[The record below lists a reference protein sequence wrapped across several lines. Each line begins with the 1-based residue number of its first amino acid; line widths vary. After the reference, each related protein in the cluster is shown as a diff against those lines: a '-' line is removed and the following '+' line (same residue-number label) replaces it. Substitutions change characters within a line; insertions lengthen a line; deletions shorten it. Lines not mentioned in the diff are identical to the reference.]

1 MRHSAEPSRNF
12 LRGQLGSGHHSLL
25 DCRSGSPTCFA
36 AAAPGSGF
44 PHQLRAMTRT
54 RKWVSCACG
63 HNWAWQRQV
72 ETGEDT
78 HCTVCGRNWR
88 KQLSKQQSSKD
99 RWATNSPR
107 AVWEAGR
114 SSGIGKGAG
123 KGPQGQPGP
132 LGGKVGNVLAGLWK
146 DFPRGR
152 AEGFPGGRVQ
162 PTSPAW
168 TADPPPPASTCKASS
183 GVR

>member
-1 MRHSAEPSRNF
+1 
-12 LRGQLGSGHHSLL
+12 
-25 DCRSGSPTCFA
+25 
-36 AAAPGSGF
+36 
-44 PHQLRAMTRT
+44 MTRT

-107 AVWEAGR
+107 AVREAGR

-146 DFPRGR
+146 DLPEAAQKAFQEVGFNPPRPRG
-152 AEGFPGGRVQ
+152 P
-162 PTSPAW
+162 PT
-168 TADPPPPASTCKASS
+168 PPPASTCKASS

>member
-1 MRHSAEPSRNF
+1 
-12 LRGQLGSGHHSLL
+12 
-25 DCRSGSPTCFA
+25 
-36 AAAPGSGF
+36 
-44 PHQLRAMTRT
+44 MTRA

-99 RWATNSPR
+99 RWVTNSPR

-132 LGGKVGNVLAGLWK
+132 LEA
-146 DFPRGR
+146 R
-152 AEGFPGGRVQ
+152 
-162 PTSPAW
+162 
-168 TADPPPPASTCKASS
+168 
-183 GVR
+183 